1 MSQTH
6 IVKKYD
12 EDLKQL
18 NDLLARMGGLAEA
31 QLKSAVDSVVRRD
44 SDMAART
51 IESDNETDDLEMQI
65 DDRVVNVLALRQPV
79 AADLREVVSALK
91 VSNELERVADYA
103 TNVAK
108 RAIRLNEYPAIQSIA
123 AIPRM
128 AEVAQQMIKDVL
140 DAYINRDV
148 DKAMDVWHRDDDLDA
163 LHTALFRE
171 LLTYM
176 MEDPRN
182 ITPCTHMLF
191 IAKNIERIGDHAT
204 NIAEMCHFLVNGG
217 PFVESRPKAAERAA
231 KASGNAA

>member
-12 EDLKQL
+12 EDLRQL